1 MNNIS
6 ELIKAQQQYNEAKG
20 AENHLLVLLQAERT
34 TVYQLANEAATNDPN
49 YCLMR
54 DQSMQLEHLAKTI
67 ELRYEKWGKN
77 SEDEWDIVYTYPEI
91 EKYLLPAKKAV
102 DEAARACNVAEYDLF
117 KSYQSKFDAKANK
130 LKEEYDLLCA
140 KTAAAKATLNAAKEA
155 AWVDIG
161 ADETVLLIDE
171 LIKSNIVLGGEI
183 KHDWEVVDCPG
194 SSRTFLKITFGG
206 ISCEQD
212 TIDCEDACD
221 QDELIENFR
230 YETRKRLQKL
240 QEKLGKLS
248 KSLDKDCSLEYNTN
262 EILSSFDAQY
272 SVTVEKEPDYD
283 DEDPVEETEFYGDIK
298 GFVSFNI
305 ILTVEVKA

>member
-20 AENHLLVLLQAERT
+20 AENHLLILLQTERT
-34 TVYQLANEAATNDPN
+34 TVYQLANEAATNDPS

-67 ELRYEKWGKN
+67 ELRYEKWEKN
-77 SEDEWDIVYTYPEI
+77 SNEEWDIVYTYPEI

-102 DEAARACNVAEYDLF
+102 DEAARACNVAKYDLF
-117 KSYQSKFDAKANK
+117 ELHQSKFDAKAKK

-140 KTAAAKATLNAAKEA
+140 KTAAAKATLDAAKEA

-194 SSRTFLKITFGG
+194 SGRMFLKITFSGT
-206 ISCEQD
+206 SCEQD
-212 TIDCEDACD
+212 TIEFEDSCD
-221 QDELIENFR
+221 EDELIGGFQH
-230 YETRKRLQKL
+230 ETRERLKKL
-240 QEKLGKLS
+240 QEKFGKLS
-248 KSLDKDCSLEYNTN
+248 KPLDEGCSLEYNTN
-262 EILSSFDAQY
+262 KIPSSIDAQY
-272 SVTVEKEPDYD
+272 DVTIEKSPFYE
-283 DEDPVEETEFYGDIK
+283 DEDPIEETEFYGDVK
-298 GFVSFNI
+298 GFISFDI
-305 ILTVEVKA
+305 TLTVEVKA